1 MLSPE
6 KSSYASAKLQRGKTR
21 KINTGYEDC
30 IRQADTKAE
39 HQCSLQ
45 PQKSHANGPAGGGQE
60 QRREVSKERWFEI
73 FVPTHY

>member
-21 KINTGYEDC
+21 RINTGYEDC

-45 PQKSHANGPAGGGQE
+45 PQKSHANGPAGGGAGAKKRSVKGE
-60 QRREVSKERWFEI
+60 MV
-73 FVPTHY
+73 